1 MRSSGLLGDVACVLC
16 RFRSLRSR
24 FRGQVGLDRV
34 LDMKQPVAID
44 CPGSDRNI
52 CYARPRRDGKSW
64 EPMKVGSSEVADTEP
79 VPTSPTVAERIRQLL
94 PTLPAAERRVAR
106 VVLANYP
113 VAGLETIARLARR
126 SGTSGPTVLRL
137 ATRLGIGGFSE
148 LQQVLRDEL
157 DARERSPLIAYSSQP
172 ELGDDLPATAA
183 AMLGQA
189 VTSSVSG
196 VERTDF
202 DQAIDLIMTP
212 KARVSTTGGRFSGVI
227 AEYLAA
233 HLQQLRSGVS
243 VVRMADR
250 VPSLL
255 DLTRRDVLVVFDF
268 RRYQADV
275 VNFGRA
281 AVERG
286 AQLVLITD
294 PWMSPLSTV
303 ARVVLTAEVAA
314 PSPFDSLV
322 PCMALVE
329 TLVAGIVAVQG
340 DAPRGRIAQ
349 YDEYWANQ
357 YEGLHSRKATDET
370 DPVAPAGT

>member
-1 MRSSGLLGDVACVLC
+1 MEATSSADPDTVTVP
-16 RFRSLRSR
+16 
-24 FRGQVGLDRV
+24 VG
-34 LDMKQPVAID
+34 
-44 CPGSDRNI
+44 
-52 CYARPRRDGKSW
+52 
-64 EPMKVGSSEVADTEP
+64 
-79 VPTSPTVAERIRQLL
+79 PTVADRIRQLL

-113 VAGLETIARLARR
+113 VAGLETIARLASR

-137 ATRLGIGGFSE
+137 ATRLGMAGFSE
-148 LQQVLRDEL
+148 LQQILRDEL
-157 DARERSPLIAYSSQP
+157 EARERSPLIAYSFQP
-172 ELGDDLPATAA
+172 QLGDDLLASAA
-183 AMLGQA
+183 ATLGQA
-189 VTSSVSG
+189 VMSSVSG

-202 DQAIDLIMTP
+202 DEAIETMMLP
-212 KARVSTTGGRFSGVI
+212 RARVSTTGGRFSGVI

-250 VPSLL
+250 VPALL
-255 DLTRRDVLVVFDF
+255 DLTRRDVVVVFDF

-281 AVERG
+281 AAARG
-286 AQLVLITD
+286 AQIILITD
-294 PWMSPLSTV
+294 PWMSPLATV

-340 DAPRGRIAQ
+340 DQPRARIAQ
-349 YDEYWANQ
+349 YDEYWASQHEAMGNGH
-357 YEGLHSRKATDET
+357 GLADAEPEET
-370 DPVAPAGT
+370 AGG

>member
-1 MRSSGLLGDVACVLC
+1 
-16 RFRSLRSR
+16 
-24 FRGQVGLDRV
+24 
-34 LDMKQPVAID
+34 
-44 CPGSDRNI
+44 
-52 CYARPRRDGKSW
+52 
-64 EPMKVGSSEVADTEP
+64 MKVGSSEVADTGP

-113 VAGLETIARLARR
+113 VAGLETIARLASR

-137 ATRLGIGGFSE
+137 ATRLGMGGFSE

-157 DARERSPLIAYSSQP
+157 EARERSPLIAYSSQL

-202 DQAIDLIMTP
+202 DQAIDLIMAP

-243 VVRMADR
+243 IVRMADR

-255 DLTRRDVLVVFDF
+255 DLTRRDVVVVFDF

-281 AVERG
+281 AAERG
-286 AQLVLITD
+286 AQLILITD

-357 YEGLHSRKATDET
+357 YEGLHSREPADEV
-370 DPVAPAGT
+370 DPDPPTGT